1 MDKRDLSRLFQERIK
16 SLLVRSGENQSAFA
30 ASVGIDRSALSQLLS
45 GQSTRLPRVETLLNI
60 AERHA
65 VSLDWLLGLSQDE
78 GITGELRPSMEIEEG
93 SDNFERTLLV
103 KWHAEATGS
112 KIRYVPA
119 RIPDLLRTQAV
130 VAYETSMVHRD
141 PATQLSETA
150 FRLDYNR
157 QPGTDMEV
165 CMPFQTLN
173 DFAAGCSIWSDLSR
187 KVRLEQLNHMAEL
200 IDELYPSFRLYLFD
214 GRERFSVP
222 YTVFGPYRAA
232 IFVGEMYLVL
242 YTTDAVL
249 TMQRHF
255 DGLDP
260 GCQSQCS
267 RGGWI
272 HFIAEG
278 QLTMRQALS
287 QMIIDHI

>member
-1 MDKRDLSRLFQERIK
+1 MDKRDLARLFQERIK
-16 SLLVRSGENQSAFA
+16 SLLTRSGENQSAFA

-60 AERHA
+60 AERHS

-78 GITGELRPSMEIEEG
+78 GITGELRPSLEIEEG
-93 SDNFERTLLV
+93 FDNQTLLV
-103 KWHAEATGS
+103 KWHAEATGT

-130 VAYETSMVHRD
+130 IAYETLMVHRD
-141 PATQLSETA
+141 PAIQMSETA

-165 CMPFQTLN
+165 CMPFQTLH
-173 DFAAGCSIWSDLSR
+173 DFAAGCSLWGDLPR
-187 KVRLEQLNHMAEL
+187 KVRVEQLEHMASL
-200 IDELYPSFRLYLFD
+200 VDELYPSFRLYLYD
-214 GRERFSVP
+214 GRERYSVP

-242 YTTDAVL
+242 YTTEAVL

-255 DGLDP
+255 DGLIRVAKVNAHEVAAYISSL
-260 GCQSQCS
+260 QV
-267 RGGWI
+267 
-272 HFIAEG
+272 
-278 QLTMRQALS
+278 T
-287 QMIIDHI
+287 

>member
-1 MDKRDLSRLFQERIK
+1 MDKRDLARLFQERIK
-16 SLLVRSGENQSAFA
+16 SLLSRNGENQSSFA

-93 SDNFERTLLV
+93 FDNQTLLV

-130 VAYETSMVHRD
+130 ISYETSLVHRD
-141 PATQLSETA
+141 PATQISETA

-165 CMPFQTLN
+165 CMPFQMLQ
-173 DFAAGCSIWSDLSR
+173 DFAAGCSIWGDLPR
-187 KVRLEQLNHMAEL
+187 KVRVEQLEHMATL
-200 IDELYPSFRLYLFD
+200 LDELYPSFRLYLFD
-214 GRERFSVP
+214 GRERYSVP

-242 YTTDAVL
+242 YTTEAVL

-255 DGLDP
+255 DGLIRVAKVNAHEVANYV
-260 GCQSQCS
+260 SS
-267 RGGWI
+267 LKV
-272 HFIAEG
+272 A
-278 QLTMRQALS
+278 
-287 QMIIDHI
+287 

>member
-1 MDKRDLSRLFQERIK
+1 MDKRDLSRLFQDRIR
-16 SLLVRSGENQSAFA
+16 SLLARSGDNQSSFA
-30 ASVGIDRSALSQLLS
+30 SAVGIDRSALSQLLS

-60 AERHA
+60 AERYA

-78 GITGELRPSMEIEEG
+78 AITGELRASMEIEEG
-93 SDNFERTLLV
+93 HDGFERTLLV
-103 KWHAEATGS
+103 RWHAEATGS

-130 VAYETSMVHRD
+130 IAYETSLVHRD
-141 PATQLSETA
+141 PTAQITETA

-165 CMPFQTLN
+165 CMPYQTLR
-173 DFAAGCSIWSDLSR
+173 DFAGGGGIWGDLSR
-187 KVRLEQLNHMAEL
+187 KVRIEQLEHMTTL
-200 IDELYPSFRLYLFD
+200 LDELYPSFRLFLFD

-242 YTTDAVL
+242 NTTDAVQTL
-249 TMQRHF
+249 QRHF
-255 DGLDP
+255 DGLIRVAKINAHEVGAYISSLKVD
-260 GCQSQCS
+260 
-267 RGGWI
+267 
-272 HFIAEG
+272 
-278 QLTMRQALS
+278 
-287 QMIIDHI
+287 

>member
-1 MDKRDLSRLFQERIK
+1 MDKRDLSRLFQARIK
-16 SLLVRSGENQSAFA
+16 SLLNRSGENQSAFA
-30 ASVGIDRSALSQLLS
+30 QSVGIDRSALSQLLS

-93 SDNFERTLLV
+93 PGNFERTLLV
-103 KWHAEATGS
+103 RWHAEATGS

-119 RIPDLLRTQAV
+119 RIPDLLRTPEV
-130 VAYETSMVHRD
+130 IAYETSMVQRD
-141 PATQLSETA
+141 PAAQMSETA

-165 CMPFQTLN
+165 CMPLQTLK
-173 DFAAGCSIWSDLSR
+173 DFASGHGIWNDLPR
-187 KVRLEQLNHMAEL
+187 NIRAAQLERMSALLE
-200 IDELYPSFRLYLFD
+200 ELYPSFRLYLFD

-222 YTVFGPYRAA
+222 YTVFGPYRVAL
-232 IFVGEMYLVL
+232 FVGGMYLVL
-242 YTTDAVL
+242 NTTEAVL

-255 DGLDP
+255 DGLIRIARVNAHEV
-260 GCQSQCS
+260 S
-267 RGGWI
+267 R
-272 HFIAEG
+272 
-278 QLTMRQALS
+278 
-287 QMIIDHI
+287 HISSLPIG

>member
-16 SLLVRSGENQSAFA
+16 SLLNRSGENQSSFA

-93 SDNFERTLLV
+93 PDNFEQTLLV
-103 KWHAEATGS
+103 RWHAEATGS

-119 RIPDLLRTQAV
+119 RIPDLLRTPAV
-130 VAYETSMVHRD
+130 IAYETSMVHRD
-141 PATQLSETA
+141 PAAQMSETA

-165 CMPFQTLN
+165 CMPLQTLQ
-173 DFAAGCSIWSDLSR
+173 DFASGCSIWGDLPR
-187 KVRLEQLNHMAEL
+187 KVRAEQLGHMAALLE
-200 IDELYPSFRLYLFD
+200 ELYPSFRLYLFD

-222 YTVFGPYRAA
+222 YTVFGPYRVAL
-232 IFVGEMYLVL
+232 FVGGMYLVL
-242 YTTDAVL
+242 NTTEAVL

-255 DGLDP
+255 DGLIRLAKINAHEVA
-260 GCQSQCS
+260 SYIS
-267 RGGWI
+267 SLKI
-272 HFIAEG
+272 
-278 QLTMRQALS
+278 T
-287 QMIIDHI
+287 